1 MISPTIDIDKI
12 NSVLKHPDIWPRVS
26 DKSQSKDEFMPPME
40 GIHYLFEEGI
50 LFILHPF
57 EGKLQIHANVTPEY
71 RDKAEK
77 AAKEALRY
85 GFIDLKADEIVAK
98 IPEKYCTVYGFAL
111 KFMKDVGFAN
121 GNHLLSL
128 RMEEWAL

>member
-1 MISPTIDIDKI
+1 VIVTTDIEQI
-12 NSVLKHPDIWPRVS
+12 NSVLKHPYIWPRVS
-26 DKSQSKDEFMPPME
+26 DKTQDKDEYSPPMTDVT
-40 GIHYLFEEGI
+40 YLYEEGI

-85 GFIDLKADEIVAK
+85 GFINLKADEIVAI

-111 KFMKDVGFAN
+111 KFMKDVGFVN
-121 GNHLLSL
+121 GEHLLSL
-128 RMEEWAL
+128 RTEEWAL